1 MDVNPSVCYWD
12 YFCIDDPSGEETM
25 NRDLILQRIRVMR
38 AALAMRVIP
47 EGADKPL
54 PELPP
59 VVEIDPDDDGE
70 VKLWDRLMPKF
81 RGMLNATVK
90 NKQRYG

>member
-1 MDVNPSVCYWD
+1 MDVDPVVYYRDC
-12 YFCIDDPSGEETM
+12 FRVDDPSGEEAM
-25 NRDLILQRIRVMR
+25 NRDLILQRIRAMR

-59 VVEIDPDDDGE
+59 VVEIDPADDGE

>member
-1 MDVNPSVCYWD
+1 MTIVKG
-12 YFCIDDPSGEETM
+12 FIQ
-25 NRDLILQRIRVMR
+25 QRMQIMR

-59 VVEIDPDDDGE
+59 VVEIDPADDGE
-70 VKLWDRLMPKF
+70 VKLWDRLMPKY